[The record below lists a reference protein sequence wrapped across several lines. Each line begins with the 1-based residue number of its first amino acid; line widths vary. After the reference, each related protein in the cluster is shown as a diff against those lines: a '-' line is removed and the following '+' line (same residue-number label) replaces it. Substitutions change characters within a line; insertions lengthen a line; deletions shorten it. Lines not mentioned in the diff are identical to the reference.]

1 MTTSNTHS
9 TQPSTTVNAG
19 RRIEIYDTTLRDGTQ
34 AEGISLTLSDKLR
47 ITEQLD
53 SLGVDFVEGGYP
65 LSNPKDVAYFSEVR
79 KLSLKHAK
87 VCAFGMTR
95 RRGVVAKDDPGMQA
109 LVAAE
114 TPVIIIVGKTSDLHV
129 EQVLGVSLQENLDMI
144 QETLAFCKSAGREV
158 FYDCEHFFDG
168 YKANKAYAL
177 QTLEAAL
184 AGGASR
190 LVLCDTNGGSLP
202 SWVAQVVEEL
212 KTNLKDVATKYGR
225 SVDNLIGIHT
235 HNDSGLG
242 VANALAAVEHG
253 AVQVQGTING
263 IGERCG
269 NVDLT
274 TVAANLKLKMGYD
287 CLQGNSIQRLVEVSR
302 FVYEVAN
309 LNLVPYQPFVGSS
322 AFAHKGGMH
331 VHAVQKFPHSYEHV
345 TPESVGNQRKILVS
359 ELSGASNIVATLG
372 KKYNISD
379 DKVLLR
385 KVLGKV
391 QDLENEGYQFE
402 AAGASFELL
411 LRKLRGDLP
420 AFWTL
425 DHYRCAILKREGEV
439 AVTEATVKLSINGNC
454 YHEVAEGDGPVN
466 ALDGALRKCLKAH
479 YPQLANLHLTDY
491 KVRVVNPNAESAAK
505 VRVIAEFTPNLRNAS
520 SVKVSAF
527 ATTGVNE
534 NIVDASW
541 EALNDAVRYYLLEL
555 DVKVPATEA
564 MNTITTDVPAQ
575 VSTLK

>member
-1 MTTSNTHS
+1 MTTDKPNASNS
-9 TQPSTTVNAG
+9 SAAAASNAG

-34 AEGISLTLSDKLR
+34 GEGISLTLSDKLR
-47 ITEQLD
+47 ITEKLD

-79 KLSLKHAK
+79 KLTLKHAK

-95 RRGVVAKDDPGMQA
+95 RRGIAAKDDPGMQA
-109 LVAAE
+109 LVAAQ

-129 EQVLGVSLQENLDMI
+129 EHVLGVSLQENLDMI
-144 QETLAFCKSAGREV
+144 QETLSFCKQAGREV

-177 QTLEAAL
+177 LTLEAAL

-202 SWVAQVVEEL
+202 GWVAKVVEEL
-212 KTNLKDVATKYGR
+212 KTELKDAAAKHGQ
-225 SVDNLIGIHT
+225 SVDNLFGIHT

-287 CLQGNSIQRLVEVSR
+287 CLQGNSIKRLTEVSR
-302 FVYEVAN
+302 FVYELAN
-309 LNLVPYQPFVGSS
+309 VNLVPYQPFVGSS

-331 VHAVQKFPHSYEHV
+331 VHAVQKFAHSYEHV
-345 TPESVGNQRKILVS
+345 EPESVGNERKVLVS

-372 KKYNISD
+372 KKYNVAE
-379 DKVLLR
+379 DKDLMR

-402 AAGASFELL
+402 VAGASFELL

-420 AFWTL
+420 AYWEL
-425 DHYRCAILKREGEV
+425 DHYRCVILKREGEP
-439 AVTEATVKLSINGNC
+439 AVTEASVKLTIDGRSA
-454 YHEVAEGDGPVN
+454 HEVAEGDGPVN
-466 ALDGALRKCLKAH
+466 ALDGALRKCLAAH
-479 YPQLANLHLTDY
+479 YPQLSKLHLSDY

-505 VRVIAEFTPNLRNAS
+505 VRVVAEFSPSDHDGDQAT
-520 SVKVSAF
+520 VHAF

-541 EALNDAVRYYLLEL
+541 QALTDAVRYYLLEL
-555 DVKVPATEA
+555 GAKPAA
-564 MNTITTDVPAQ
+564 AASAAANV
-575 VSTLK
+575 